1 MCKGGDTMRKSG
13 QKLEFTVGEGAINE
27 MLDVLGDVVRMTTC
41 GTAENALS
49 THYQQDDREC
59 YCNQLLYGV
68 VCGCPD
74 DSEIRTLGW
83 TQHCSGILSL
93 LGSLLIILSIIMN
106 ARKVRWLP
114 YNQIVLGI
122 SFFDSLSSIAYII
135 GTAFTQVEFALPGS
149 IGNQQATCGFHPWL
163 FQISITSV
171 YYSIL
176 LWVYFLLVVK
186 YNWTERK
193 FNKVLKWVHLG
204 VVSAG
209 LIMAFVVILHC
220 PGFDLYYFNDR
231 AYGDF
236 CKACAAGVSQNLIQ
250 KHERERE
257 TPKEILGESN
267 GFAIWLCGSLL
278 SSMLCGRFNL

>member
-204 VVSAG
+204 VVSAS
-209 LIMAFVVILHC
+209 LIMAFAVIQ
-220 PGFDLYYFNDR
+220 Y
-231 AYGDF
+231 A
-236 CKACAAGVSQNLIQ
+236 
-250 KHERERE
+250 
-257 TPKEILGESN
+257 TPD
-267 GFAIWLCGSLL
+267 
-278 SSMLCGRFNL
+278 